1 MANVSLEASLRTC
14 KIDQGWADRMQSDRF
29 QNPNNLVC
37 PLWNGV
43 DTAGRVVC
51 PDSFYTKNAGCNSAE
66 DRVYV
71 ENSLRPQ
78 YSEYINLSFSAIA
91 GAIYGDTMGWNE
103 AGEAKMMLRATD
115 QLTGH
120 FGLVNEPGAYI
131 YPGCQYNSETQ
142 YMKAQEQV
150 QRAARGDVSGEAGF
164 TAAKQQVQDLNTYH
178 SNHDVYTGVPQ
189 LVNKGAPAA
198 GQRVKATGNTETTVA
213 QGAGVNMNNKNLS
226 QQMEHFQHPQ
236 AGQCPQNQQALN
248 MRQANIQQNGFMMAN
263 GLAQGGNY
271 R

>member
-37 PLWNGV
+37 PLWNGR

-91 GAIYGDTMGWNE
+91 GAIYGDTVGWNE

-115 QLTGH
+115 QLTGQ
-120 FGLVNEPGAYI
+120 FGLVNQPGSYA
-131 YPGCQYNSETQ
+131 YPGCQYNSQTQ

-150 QRAARGDVSGEAGF
+150 QRAMNKDPSDKPGFKDAQRAVKDVMGQGNNPDIYSNVP
-164 TAAKQQVQDLNTYH
+164 KQQNGNGETQSTGPAVGVLNNINAH
-178 SNHDVYTGVPQ
+178 SQHKAHPQ
-189 LVNKGAPAA
+189 H
-198 GQRVKATGNTETTVA
+198 
-213 QGAGVNMNNKNLS
+213 
-226 QQMEHFQHPQ
+226 EHFQHPQ
-236 AGQCPQNQQALN
+236 FAGQCPQNQQALN

-271 R
+271 Q

>member
-142 YMKAQEQV
+142 YMKAQDQV
-150 QRAARGDVSGEAGF
+150 ARAAAGPP
-164 TAAKQQVQDLNTYH
+164 TAAPGYAEAKKAVKDVMSDH
-178 SNHDVYTGVPQ
+178 SNHDIYPGVPQ
-189 LVNKGAPAA
+189 IKDNAKGAKST
-198 GQRVKATGNTETTVA
+198 GQGTGV
-213 QGAGVNMNNKNLS
+213 VMNHNNVS
-226 QQMEHFQHPQ
+226 QHKEHFQHPQ
-236 AGQCPQNQQALN
+236 AGQCPQNQQALH
-248 MRQANIQQNGFMMAN
+248 MRQANIQQNGFAMAN
-263 GLAQGGNY
+263 GLAQSGNY
-271 R
+271 Q

>member
-37 PLWNGV
+37 PLWNGI

-120 FGLVNEPGAYI
+120 FGLVNEPGSYI

-142 YMKAQEQV
+142 YQKAQEQV
-150 QRAARGDVSGEAGF
+150 QRAASGPPTAQPGHK
-164 TAAKQQVQDLNTYH
+164 AAKAQVQDTLPNQPSQPAWETGPSCGKVGH
-178 SNHDVYTGVPQ
+178 SQSTGP
-189 LVNKGAPAA
+189 
-198 GQRVKATGNTETTVA
+198 
-213 QGAGVNMNNKNLS
+213 GV
-226 QQMEHFQHPQ
+226 
-236 AGQCPQNQQALN
+236 
-248 MRQANIQQNGFMMAN
+248 
-263 GLAQGGNY
+263 GGNL
-271 R
+271 

>member
-142 YMKAQEQV
+142 YMKAQDQV
-150 QRAARGDVSGEAGF
+150 QRAMSGTP
-164 TAAKQQVQDLNTYH
+164 TAAPGYKAAQEAVKDVMGQH
-178 SNHDVYTGVPQ
+178 SNQDIFPNTPGQ
-189 LVNKGAPAA
+189 LKGHNNAA
-198 GQRVKATGNTETTVA
+198 QVAVA
-213 QGAGVNMNNKNLS
+213 QGVGSVNQPGS
-226 QQMEHFQHPQ
+226 YQQKENFQHPQ
-236 AGQCPQNQQALN
+236 FAGQCPQNQQALN

-271 R
+271 Q

>member
-115 QLTGH
+115 QLTGQ
-120 FGLVNEPGAYI
+120 FGYVNQPGSHA
-131 YPGCQYNSETQ
+131 YPGCQYNSQTQ

-150 QRAARGDVSGEAGF
+150 QRAMTKDPSAKPGLKDAQRAVKDVMGQGSNNIYKGLPAHRMAKGDAQTTGPGMGVVDNRSS
-164 TAAKQQVQDLNTYH
+164 H
-178 SNHDVYTGVPQ
+178 SQHLAHNQPAHDQ
-189 LVNKGAPAA
+189 H
-198 GQRVKATGNTETTVA
+198 
-213 QGAGVNMNNKNLS
+213 
-226 QQMEHFQHPQ
+226 EHFQHPQ
-236 AGQCPQNQQALN
+236 FAGQCPQSQQALN

-271 R
+271 Q